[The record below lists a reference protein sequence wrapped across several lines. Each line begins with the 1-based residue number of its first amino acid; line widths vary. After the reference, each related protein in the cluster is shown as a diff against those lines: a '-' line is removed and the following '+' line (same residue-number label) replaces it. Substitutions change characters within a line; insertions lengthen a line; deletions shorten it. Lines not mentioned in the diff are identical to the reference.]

1 MKITSNLKNL
11 ILVFCLLL
19 SSNFVF
25 AQRYIF
31 FLHNKFIEEND
42 LTAKH
47 PDYGIAQYDEILDYY
62 TKENFVVIS
71 EKRPA
76 NTNAK
81 TYAEK
86 VTLQI
91 DSLIAKGIKPYRI
104 TVIGTSK
111 GGYIAQFVSS
121 IEKNKDLN
129 YVFIGSCGEE
139 DVAKIPDINFR
150 GNILSI
156 YEKSDIIG
164 QSCVNMR
171 LKSGNTVGRFKEIE
185 LNTGLKH
192 GFLFKALPEW
202 LEPSAK
208 WAKQE
213 FGTESS
219 RKNIAVKKTANS
231 VKVNTIERIDSL
243 ITSSTKKPFNGIVLI
258 YQNGYT
264 KYSKVVGFSDIV
276 KKKPLKFD
284 DQFVVGSISKQFT
297 AVLLLREFEKGHVKL
312 DVPIRNYLPELTQLW
327 ADSVTIDQLLTHM
340 NGISGLDRPLDFKPG
355 TKYSY
360 SQIGYDLLAKIVE
373 KTSGK
378 SFASLSAEL
387 FRKCKMFNT
396 FHPDV
401 KLYNNLV
408 KGYTEQNNG
417 NVEVETTTFQNYVAA
432 GSFISTAHDLLLW
445 NNCLHEGKLLS
456 LETYRLMISKKPEAV
471 RNHPIFGKVEYGYGI
486 THDTKDGILQLG
498 QTGFA
503 PGFVS
508 MDFYFPK
515 TKTSV
520 IALDNVVWD
529 EEDIKKVFSYHSQ
542 ILEIMRE
549 GDLIKKK

>member
-1 MKITSNLKNL
+1 MKITSNLKKL

-25 AQRYIF
+25 AQRYVF

-47 PDYGIAQYDEILDYY
+47 PDYGIAQFDEILDYY
-62 TKENFVVIS
+62 TKENFVVIR
-71 EKRPA
+71 EKRAA

-81 TYAEK
+81 TYAQK
-86 VTLQI
+86 VASQI
-91 DSLIAKGIKPYRI
+91 DSLVAKGIKPSKI

-121 IEKNKDLN
+121 IQKNKDLN

-139 DVAKIPDINFR
+139 DIVKIPDISFS

-164 QSCVNMR
+164 QSCVNMK
-171 LKSGNTVGRFKEIE
+171 LKSTNIVGRFQEIE

-213 FGTESS
+213 FGTESV
-219 RKNIAVKKTANS
+219 RKNIAVKKAANS

-243 ITSSTKKPFNGIVLI
+243 ITSSTQKPFNGIILI
-258 YQNGYT
+258 YQNGFT
-264 KYSKVVGFSDIV
+264 KYAKVAGFSDIA

-297 AVLLLREFEKGHVKL
+297 AVLLLREFEKGRVKL
-312 DVPIRNYLPELTQLW
+312 DVPIRNYLPEITQSW

-340 NGISGLDRPLDFKPG
+340 NGISALDRPLDFKPG

-401 KLYNNLV
+401 KLYKNLV

-417 NVEVETTTFQNYVAA
+417 KLAVETTTFQNYVAA

-445 NNCLHEGKLLS
+445 NNCLHGGKLLS

-498 QTGFA
+498 QTGFS
-503 PGFVS
+503 PGFIS

-515 TKTSV
+515 TKTSI

-529 EEDIKKVFSYHSQ
+529 EDDIKKVFSYHTE
-542 ILEIMRE
+542 ILKIMRE
-549 GDLIKKK
+549 GDLVKKK